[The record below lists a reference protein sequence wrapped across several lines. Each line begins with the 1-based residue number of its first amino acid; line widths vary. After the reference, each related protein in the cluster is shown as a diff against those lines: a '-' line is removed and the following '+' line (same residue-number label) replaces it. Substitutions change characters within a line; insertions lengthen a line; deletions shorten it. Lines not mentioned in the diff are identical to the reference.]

1 MAISRERSNTDVT
14 NKLRF
19 YSRFK
24 TVFEFEPYL
33 DYVNNF
39 HVRKTIA
46 KFRCSD
52 HKRKIERGRHQNLEA
67 DERICDICKTDVE
80 TQMHFLANCSIYEP
94 LRNRYSENTQENDFL
109 NLMKCRGQSTAL
121 KIDNYITKGRM
132 PYIHLIDLN
141 GLVSPQLS
149 EIREDALYPLNR
161 HQLSSIAK

>member
-1 MAISRERSNTDVT
+1 MAISRERSNTGVT

-52 HKRKIERGRHQNLEA
+52 HRQTSKFRG
-67 DERICDICKTDVE
+67 
-80 TQMHFLANCSIYEP
+80 
-94 LRNRYSENTQENDFL
+94 
-109 NLMKCRGQSTAL
+109 G
-121 KIDNYITKGRM
+121 
-132 PYIHLIDLN
+132 
-141 GLVSPQLS
+141 
-149 EIREDALYPLNR
+149 
-161 HQLSSIAK
+161 